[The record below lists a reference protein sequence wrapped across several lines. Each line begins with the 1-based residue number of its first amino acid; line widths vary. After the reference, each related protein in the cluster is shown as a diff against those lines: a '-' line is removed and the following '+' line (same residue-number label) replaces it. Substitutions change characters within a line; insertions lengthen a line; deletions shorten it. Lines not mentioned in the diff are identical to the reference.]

1 MEPPHAKGPYEPL
14 AHDREQ
20 IRVLRIIP
28 TQSGTDE
35 EALHLETRT
44 VSLLE
49 RPSYECISYCWGD
62 PDKTEDVFLDG
73 LVVPVTTNLA
83 SALRCFRTEAV
94 RDLWLWAD
102 AICIDQGNIDERN
115 RQVQLMN
122 RIYSDAFRVRA
133 WVEWPA
139 WAEFMQGR
147 LTPHELRLQG
157 AEQCRAALD
166 FLVLQESGDATAKA
180 TLEKSLV
187 GAFAWLGILF
197 ASPFWHRIWITQEL
211 VLAERV
217 EVTFGQLRYELLGR
231 DKFRRLSQSYV
242 RHFAELMTA
251 QRLLRNVKD
260 TQPEIYNLV
269 VENGAEE
276 VVPQK
281 LKLLEPTFS
290 PLLRFEQAE
299 TLAAA
304 DHLLDSYRSK
314 AQGIARAGRK
324 HDYVYGML
332 GLVPPEV
339 RIAPD
344 YSKSYQD
351 VFTEYTYEAMRATRD
366 HSALLLAMSAQ
377 PDMPSWAVDYSQID
391 VKFDYHTVHKLYSA
405 GKSIVTDLHQS
416 GLGMITVNGI
426 RLDTIKVL
434 SPTFENADHR
444 KQLHRAMDFYR
455 AHYRGRASDDISTE
469 LIRILLQDTN
479 VGLVT
484 LSPGAWHGERLTD
497 ADLSRCKR
505 AVDQEMHDESSDADT
520 VRRIVRKMASRRLF
534 VTGGG
539 RFGMSNKMT
548 QERDLIFALAAC
560 NMPLTARSEVRDGT
574 TVYRLV
580 SACYVS
586 GMMDG
591 EALDYRKE
599 QLARHGVDVNMAVEK
614 ITLK

>member
-1 MEPPHAKGPYEPL
+1 M
-14 AHDREQ
+14 D
-20 IRVLRIIP
+20 
-28 TQSGTDE
+28 
-35 EALHLETRT
+35 
-44 VSLLE
+44 
-49 RPSYECISYCWGD
+49 
-62 PDKTEDVFLDG
+62 
-73 LVVPVTTNLA
+73 
-83 SALRCFRTEAV
+83 
-94 RDLWLWAD
+94 
-102 AICIDQGNIDERN
+102 
-115 RQVQLMN
+115 
-122 RIYSDAFRVRA
+122 RIYSDAFKVRA

-139 WAEFMQGR
+139 WAGLMQGL

-166 FLVLQESGDATAKA
+166 FLVLQESGDATAET
-180 TLEKSLV
+180 TLDKSLV

-197 ASPFWHRIWITQEL
+197 ASSFWHRIWITQEL
-211 VLAERV
+211 VLAQRV
-217 EVTFGQLRYELLGR
+217 EVTFGQLRYELVGR
-231 DKFRRLSQSYV
+231 DKFRGLSQSYV
-242 RHFAELMTA
+242 RHFAELMVA
-251 QRLLRNVKD
+251 LRLLQDVKD
-260 TQPEIYNLV
+260 AQPEIYNLMAEDGV
-269 VENGAEE
+269 EE

-344 YSKSYQD
+344 YSKSNQD

-366 HSALLLAMSAQ
+366 HSALLIAMSAQ

-391 VKFDYHTVHKLYSA
+391 VQFDYHTVHKLYSA
-405 GKSIVTDLHQS
+405 GKFIETDLHQS
-416 GLGMITVNGI
+416 GRGMITVNGI

-434 SPTFENADHR
+434 SPTFENTDHR
-444 KQLHRAMDFYR
+444 TQLHRAIDFYR
-455 AHYRGRASDDISTE
+455 AHYRGRTSDDISTD
-469 LIRILLQDTN
+469 LIRILLHDTT

-484 LSPGAWHGERLTD
+484 LAPGAWHGERLTD
-497 ADLSRCKR
+497 AVLSKCKR

-520 VRRIVRKMASRRLF
+520 VRRIVRKMALRRLF
-534 VTGGG
+534 VTPKG
-539 RFGMSNKMT
+539 RFGMSNEMT
-548 QERDLIFALAAC
+548 QERDVIFALAAC
-560 NMPLTARSEVRDGT
+560 NMPLSARSEVTDGT
-574 TVYRLV
+574 PVYRLI
-580 SACYVS
+580 SACYV
-586 GMMDG
+586 GGAMDG
-591 EALDYRKE
+591 EALDIRKV